1 MLFVNSAKCFSQVSL
16 KYKRIDYRKQLA
28 YIITNI
34 VVFKQTRLVQ
44 NLKETLCISSIP
56 NELLPMRNSMLCSIR
71 PAVSMKPQKGG
82 NRKWKERTKENHF
95 YRRRDSFIHFQ
106 RYFCVRCEVSYGWK
120 WRKNSF
126 CLVLYSVWLRIFS
139 FTSGSDG
146 KKKTLKRKKKFL
158 NRKWKKKL
166 FHLVL
171 KGFWYK
177 KSSWILTSSKF

>member
-1 MLFVNSAKCFSQVSL
+1 MEKSGAAIGLSSGKLTPQVDPFLLAARVILHEVIKDILLEFHMLFVNSAKCFSQVSL

-82 NRKWKERTKENHF
+82 NRK
-95 YRRRDSFIHFQ
+95 
-106 RYFCVRCEVSYGWK
+106 
-120 WRKNSF
+120 
-126 CLVLYSVWLRIFS
+126 
-139 FTSGSDG
+139 
-146 KKKTLKRKKKFL
+146 
-158 NRKWKKKL
+158 
-166 FHLVL
+166 
-171 KGFWYK
+171 
-177 KSSWILTSSKF
+177 